1 MRIESFDRKRI
12 LIFLAIAF
20 GIAWA
25 TALVIY
31 LTGGLSNSPIVVPA
45 LKMNLAYLLM
55 ATSYMFAPALA
66 HILTRL
72 VTREGWQGL
81 WLKPRFKK
89 ASRFWMIAWFLPGL
103 LTVLGAAAFF
113 YLFPGSFDA
122 NLTNFRAQ
130 LQAASDIYGTEESLS
145 INPWLIL
152 IIQLFQ
158 ALILAPILN
167 AIPTFGEEF
176 GWRAYLLPKL
186 MPIGSK
192 KAVLISGVIWGVW
205 HWPVILMGYNYGFDY
220 PGTPWLG
227 LLGMIWVT
235 VGLAVIFSWL
245 TLRSGSVWP
254 AVIAHGAV
262 NGIAA
267 IGALVVLGETNPLL
281 GPTPVGI
288 VGGLFF
294 AILAINLLFHPI
306 ALKPS
311 QLLELTELE
320 SDLP

>member
-20 GIAWA
+20 GIAWV

-45 LKMNLAYLLM
+45 LKINLAYLLM

-89 ASRFWMIAWFLPGL
+89 AGRFWMIAWFLPGL

-192 KAVLISGVIWGVW
+192 KAVLISGVIWGVCT
-205 HWPVILMGYNYGFDY
+205 G
-220 PGTPWLG
+220 
-227 LLGMIWVT
+227 
-235 VGLAVIFSWL
+235 
-245 TLRSGSVWP
+245 
-254 AVIAHGAV
+254 
-262 NGIAA
+262 
-267 IGALVVLGETNPLL
+267 
-281 GPTPVGI
+281 
-288 VGGLFF
+288 
-294 AILAINLLFHPI
+294 
-306 ALKPS
+306 
-311 QLLELTELE
+311 Q
-320 SDLP
+320 